1 MKDSEQKVEN
11 KKAVANE
18 IVNIFRKI
26 KLSLL
31 IGIIWF
37 ISFSVYNKLFE
48 YSLFDYSFGWSE
60 AEEILGYQPSQ
71 YNFVAGENQNQ
82 EFGAPTYGSMEISD
96 EGRIEVKKDI
106 ISKLFENSII
116 FTLVMIGLTFLTLM
130 LINYLNKAINWTK
143 KYAD

>member
-1 MKDSEQKVEN
+1 MKDSEQKLEN

-18 IVNIFRKI
+18 IVNIFSQIKI
-26 KLSLL
+26 SLL
-31 IGIIWF
+31 IGLIWF
-37 ISFSVYNKLFE
+37 IGFSVYNKLFE
-48 YSLFDYSFGWSE
+48 YSFFDYSFGWSE

-96 EGRIEVKKDI
+96 EGRLEVKKDI
-106 ISKLFENSII
+106 IAKLFENSII
-116 FTLVMIGLTFLTLM
+116 FTLVMIGLTFITLM

-143 KYAD
+143 KYSD